1 MRYTHTPPP
10 HTHKGILFSHK
21 KDRNLVI
28 CYNMDGPWE
37 HYAQWNKS
45 DEKQILHDLPYTWN
59 WKKENK
65 TKNQTNKQKTELLD
79 SENRLVV
86 ARGVSGAWW
95 GCGMGGGVGKIHEG
109 GQKIQTSSYKINKP
123 CGWNAEHGDYS

>member
-1 MRYTHTPPP
+1 
-10 HTHKGILFSHK
+10 
-21 KDRNLVI
+21 
-28 CYNMDGPWE
+28 MDGPWE

-86 ARGVSGAWW
+86 ARSRRRGVWE
-95 GCGMGGGVGKIHEG
+95 MGDG
-109 GQKIQTSSYKINKP
+109 GQKVQTSS
-123 CGWNAEHGDYS
+123 